1 MEVKGLLLVVN
12 HSPSS
17 VLAVAA
23 GTVFGGG
30 GLGGGTGFFF
40 SFTPVKLLSSSAI
53 LCSNPGSRG
62 SSVTTRVPLSSVV
75 IEIFPV
81 YPLLTVVEPS
91 ARANVPSLTG
101 IQTCRWVGRGGG
113 GGCGW
118 GGAGRSGKGPEAAL
132 WSGRLLLLLPQ
143 KILRNSSRSCS
154 VR

>member
-1 MEVKGLLLVVN
+1 MEVKGLLRVDN

-17 VLAVAA
+17 VLTVA

-30 GLGGGTGFFF
+30 GLGGGTGFF

-53 LCSNPGSRG
+53 LASKPGSRG

-81 YPLLTVVEPS
+81 YPLLTVVDPS

-101 IQTCRWVGRGGG
+101 IQICRWGRWVGRGGG
-113 GGCGW
+113 GGGCGW
-118 GGAGRSGKGPEAAL
+118 GVAGRSGKGPEAAL
-132 WSGRLLLLLPQ
+132 
-143 KILRNSSRSCS
+143 
-154 VR
+154 

>member
-1 MEVKGLLLVVN
+1 MEVKGLLRVDN

-17 VLAVAA
+17 VLTVA

-30 GLGGGTGFFF
+30 GLGGGTGFF

-53 LCSNPGSRG
+53 LASKPGSRG

-81 YPLLTVVEPS
+81 YPLLTVVDPS

-101 IQTCRWVGRGGG
+101 IQICRWVGRGGG
-113 GGCGW
+113 RCG
-118 GGAGRSGKGPEAAL
+118 
-132 WSGRLLLLLPQ
+132 
-143 KILRNSSRSCS
+143 
-154 VR
+154 

>member
-1 MEVKGLLLVVN
+1 MEVKGLLRVDN

-17 VLAVAA
+17 VLTVA

-53 LCSNPGSRG
+53 LASKPGSRG
-62 SSVTTRVPLSSVV
+62 SSVTTRVPLSLVV

-81 YPLLTVVEPS
+81 YPLLTVVDPS

-101 IQTCRWVGRGGG
+101 IQICRWVGRGGG

-118 GGAGRSGKGPEAAL
+118 GIAGRSGKGPEAAL
-132 WSGRLLLLLPQ
+132 WSGGLLLLPQ
-143 KILRNSSRSCS
+143 KIRRNSSRSCS